1 MTDELP
7 GRADL
12 VQQLVLPNLNAVAAA
27 LGREREGG
35 EVNFAEIRTAIKDQP
50 AKAKQSGEAWNS

>member
-1 MTDELP
+1 MTEELP

-27 LGREREGG
+27 LGRKREGRS
-35 EVNFAEIRTAIKDQP
+35 ELC
-50 AKAKQSGEAWNS
+50 